1 MCIEISNNGGSHMKN
16 IVLQIC
22 ADNEWIEVKKLF
34 LNEKFKTSPF
44 GEYFILPK
52 IFSRA
57 DGQVEYRC
65 IIFKSG
71 ATKTLSA
78 AACQYAICVWHPDI
92 IFVMGTACGIG
103 PNIEPLDIIFADL
116 TVQYD
121 CISRMGEDSELFCKE
136 FEVII
141 NNPWLRKVDKNEFPF
156 KFSFGTI
163 ATADQDVDKRTR
175 DILFPH
181 EIKAADWESGAIA
194 PICKLNKTSCCIV
207 RGISDVP
214 GKNGSKYQFSQF
226 SSNTPL
232 VMEKLITKVLPNI
245 LDAYLKYP
253 VST

>member
-1 MCIEISNNGGSHMKN
+1 MKN
-16 IVLQIC
+16 IVVQIC

-34 LNEKFKTSPF
+34 LNEKFETSTSPF
-44 GEYFILPK
+44 GEYIVFPK
-52 IFSRA
+52 MFSLA

-65 IIFKSG
+65 VIFKSG

-78 AACQYAICVWHPDI
+78 AACQYAICNWKPEI
-92 IFVMGTACGIG
+92 LFVLGTAGAVSDKLQL
-103 PNIEPLDIIFADL
+103 LDVVVASR

-141 NNPWLRKVDKNEFPF
+141 NNPWLKKVDKNEFPF
-156 KFSFGTI
+156 KLSFGTI
-163 ATADQDVDKRTR
+163 ATADQDVDKKTR

-181 EIKAADWESGAIA
+181 GIIAADWESGAIA
-194 PICKLNKTSCCIV
+194 PICKLNETSCCIV

-214 GKNGSKYQFSQF
+214 GENGSKYQFSQF
-226 SSNTPL
+226 ISNTPL
-232 VMEKLITKVLPNI
+232 VMEKLITKVFPCV

-253 VST
+253 V